1 MTPAKLYTLRL
12 YRRGGYKHEI
22 DMHLD
27 PADDSRLRQLLEQRV
42 EVETGTLR
50 LDLADGW
57 ELRVMAVG
65 GGRLYARASVDG
77 SGRTVVRR

>member
-12 YRRGGYKHEI
+12 YRRGGFKHEL

-27 PADDSRLRQLLEQRV
+27 PVDDSRLRQLLEQRV
-42 EVETGTLR
+42 DIEAGTLR
-50 LDLADGW
+50 LDLSDGW
-57 ELRVMAVG
+57 ELRVLAVG
-65 GGRLYARASVDG
+65 GGRLYARVCVDG